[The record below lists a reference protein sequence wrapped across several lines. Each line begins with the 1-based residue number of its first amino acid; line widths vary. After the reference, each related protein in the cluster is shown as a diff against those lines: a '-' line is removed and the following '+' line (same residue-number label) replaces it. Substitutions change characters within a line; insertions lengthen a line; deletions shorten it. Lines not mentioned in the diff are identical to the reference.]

1 MLNQQIEGI
10 VGERDALQHKFDTVK
25 QKEVSNNSLAAR
37 IDEWQQITIERIKQT
52 ADQARKEINQLINS
66 KQNQTLLDFTS
77 FSEQLALL
85 RETENFVETDLATL
99 KQRVDK
105 FELELKELN
114 QSTTFV
120 LKTENSDRIDWTR
133 LIYVETKSNAS
144 GARRQES
151 STGELIDYFSKH
163 VYMAQVWSKEH
174 QTVRDQLQSNHHK
187 TKDQ

>member
-1 MLNQQIEGI
+1 MLYSTSLILSNKKRFLTIHLLLESMQW
-10 VGERDALQHKFDTVK
+10 
-25 QKEVSNNSLAAR
+25 QK
-37 IDEWQQITIERIKQT
+37 ITIERIKQT

-133 LIYVETKSNAS
+133 LTLRRDEIECQLALS
-144 GARRQES
+144 RQE
-151 STGELIDYFSKH
+151 
-163 VYMAQVWSKEH
+163 
-174 QTVRDQLQSNHHK
+174 LQCR
-187 TKDQ
+187 